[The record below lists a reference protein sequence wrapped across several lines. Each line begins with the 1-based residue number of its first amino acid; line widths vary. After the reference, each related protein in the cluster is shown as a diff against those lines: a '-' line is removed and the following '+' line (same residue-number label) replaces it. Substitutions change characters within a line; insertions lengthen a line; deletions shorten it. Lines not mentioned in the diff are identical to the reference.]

1 MRTRDFV
8 IVLVGL
14 VAAAGLLYAAGRSST
29 PSTAQRQTLKLVINP
44 PTENMPP
51 SLAFATVAMGAFRG
65 LVVDILWMRAD
76 KLKEEGQ
83 FFDARQLAEWITKL
97 QPRFAAVWEFHAW
110 NMAYNISVAIPATQ
124 PEQRRRWVKNG
135 YELLRDEGIPLNPK
149 SIQLYRELA
158 RIFQHKLGGVSDDCQ
173 EYYKLQF
180 AEEIGPLLDSPD
192 NGLGRED
199 DRYFEAL
206 IRSPAEWTQIANDPN
221 VAAFLQALRA
231 ADESF
236 ASDEGFVKTYLALR
250 QEDSARVRRGR
261 ICGADRRRRQPP
273 SKFKPAVFQT
283 LDAWRGTEA
292 LKRFDI
298 FAKAYQLRH
307 VWKLDPALMR
317 SVSQM
322 YGPIDFRDPNKH
334 FPFDWRHPDS
344 HAIYWAVKGL
354 EIARQQEDR
363 EIGMQE
369 VNTDRMVLHSL
380 QNLFRYGKIM
390 ILHGWEKRESKAADG
405 SQKAETVVR
414 KDIYLGPDPRIF
426 DSYEKAYRAVYQK
439 YVKDRG
445 RDESFAN
452 GHRNMLKN
460 AVLVF
465 YQAGLKSEATKIY
478 NILRKEYP
486 LEEFKVPLEQFAKN
500 RIVEE
505 LDGLGITDAS
515 EQIVSLLINAYGLYA
530 VGDDNAAAAN
540 EQLAQ
545 QVWDH
550 YWSTFGD
557 NERIDLPPMRVLRYV
572 RADPVPQQR
581 RLSGLRSPRVA
592 GPHRAG
598 EARASEGVAADR
610 RGSAAADRANAE
622 DTETSKPV
630 GSFKYEV
637 CHCERSEAIS
647 HPTR

>member
-1 MRTRDFV
+1 MRTRDY
-8 IVLVGL
+8 IVVFVGL
-14 VAAAGLLYAAGRSST
+14 ALAVGLLYAAGAQLDSIN
-29 PSTAQRQTLKLVINP
+29 AQRQTLKLVINP

-97 QPRFAAVWEFHAW
+97 QPRFGAVWEFQAW
-110 NMAYNISVAIPATQ
+110 NMAYNISVAIPNTQ
-124 PEQRRRWVKNG
+124 PEQRWRWVKNG

-149 SIQLYRELA
+149 SIQLYQELA

-180 AEEIGPLLDSPD
+180 AEEIGPLLESAD

-199 DRYFEAL
+199 DRYFQAL
-206 IRSPAEWTQIANDPN
+206 IRAPADWTQIAKDPN
-221 VAAFLQALRA
+221 VAGFLQAIRA
-231 ADESF
+231 ADESL
-236 ASDEGFVKTYLALR
+236 ASDESFVKSYLALR
-250 QEDSARVRRGR
+250 QEDSTRAAAAGSAAPA
-261 ICGADRRRRQPP
+261 GEDENLPP

-283 LDAWRGTEA
+283 LDTWRGTEA

-317 SVSQM
+317 RVSQM
-322 YGPIDFRDPNKH
+322 YGPVDFQDPNKH

-380 QNLFRYGKIM
+380 QNLFRYGKIT
-390 ILHGWEKRESKAADG
+390 ILQGWERRAPKADAG
-405 SQKAETVVR
+405 NEKVQMVAR
-414 KDIYLGPDPRIF
+414 KDIFLAPDPRIF
-426 DSYEKAYRAVYQK
+426 ASYEKAYREVYQK

-465 YQAGLKSEATKIY
+465 YQAGLKGEATKIY
-478 NILRKEYP
+478 NILRKEYA
-486 LEEFKVPLEQFAKN
+486 LDEFKVPLEQFARN
-500 RIVEE
+500 RILEE
-505 LDGLGITDAS
+505 MDGLGIIDAS
-515 EQIVSLLINAYGLYA
+515 EQIMSLLINAYGLYA
-530 VGDDNAAAAN
+530 VGDDNASAAN

-550 YWSTFGD
+550 YYATFGD
-557 NERIDLPPMRVLRYV
+557 NERINLPPIRVLRYAAV
-572 RADPVPQQR
+572 RQFLGSDAYPDYI
-581 RLSGLRSPRVA
+581 
-592 GPHRAG
+592 RAG
-598 EARASEGVAADR
+598 LLARIER
-610 RGSAAADRANAE
+610 E
-622 DTETSKPV
+622 KPQLM
-630 GSFKYEV
+630 KELQQTDKEV
-637 CHCERSEAIS
+637 RQQIEELQKTQK
-647 HPTR
+647 P

>member
-1 MRTRDFV
+1 M
-8 IVLVGL
+8 
-14 VAAAGLLYAAGRSST
+14 AG
-29 PSTAQRQTLKLVINP
+29 
-44 PTENMPP
+44 
-51 SLAFATVAMGAFRG
+51 
-65 LVVDILWMRAD
+65 
-76 KLKEEGQ
+76 
-83 FFDARQLAEWITKL
+83 
-97 QPRFAAVWEFHAW
+97 
-110 NMAYNISVAIPATQ
+110 
-124 PEQRRRWVKNG
+124 
-135 YELLRDEGIPLNPK
+135 
-149 SIQLYRELA
+149 
-158 RIFQHKLGGVSDDCQ
+158 
-173 EYYKLQF
+173 
-180 AEEIGPLLDSPD
+180 
-192 NGLGRED
+192 
-199 DRYFEAL
+199 
-206 IRSPAEWTQIANDPN
+206 
-221 VAAFLQALRA
+221 FLQALRA
-231 ADESF
+231 ADESL
-236 ASDEGFVKTYLALR
+236 ASDESFVKSYLALR
-250 QEDSARVRRGR
+250 QEDSARSAAAASESPAGESL
-261 ICGADRRRRQPP
+261 PP

-317 SVSQM
+317 RVGQM

-344 HAIYWAVKGL
+344 HAIYWAIKGL

-380 QNLFRYGKIM
+380 QDLFRYGKIM
-390 ILHGWEKRESKAADG
+390 LLQGWEKQESKAVDG
-405 SQKAETVVR
+405 SPKTETVGR

-465 YQAGLKSEATKIY
+465 YQAGLKNEATKIY

-515 EQIVSLLINAYGLYA
+515 EQIASLLINAYGLYA

-545 QVWDH
+545 QVWDY

-557 NERIDLPPMRVLRYV
+557 NERINLPPVRVLRYFALTQFLNSDAYPVYV
-572 RADPVPQQR
+572 RQGLLARIEREKPQLLKELQQT
-581 RLSGLRSPRVA
+581 
-592 GPHRAG
+592 G
-598 EARASEGVAADR
+598 E
-610 RGSAAADRANAE
+610 
-622 DTETSKPV
+622 
-630 GSFKYEV
+630 EV
-637 CHCERSEAIS
+637 RQQIEQLQK
-647 HPTR
+647 TQKQ

>member
-1 MRTRDFV
+1 MRTRDYV
-8 IVLVGL
+8 IVFAGL
-14 VAAAGLLYAAGRSST
+14 AAAAGLLYAAGAQLDSIN
-29 PSTAQRQTLKLVINP
+29 AQRQTLKLVINS

-124 PEQRRRWVKNG
+124 PEQRWRWVKNG

-158 RIFQHKLGGVSDDCQ
+158 RIFQHKMGGVSDDCQ

-180 AEEIGPLLDSPD
+180 AEEIGPLLESSD

-199 DRYFEAL
+199 ARYLETL
-206 IRSPAEWTQIANDPN
+206 MRSPAEWRQIANDPN
-221 VAAFLQALRA
+221 VAGFLQAMRA
-231 ADESF
+231 ADESL

-250 QEDSARVRRGR
+250 QEDAARTT
-261 ICGADRRRRQPP
+261 ADGGQKTEAAPMAVP
-273 SKFKPAVFQT
+273 ASKFKPAVFQT

-292 LKRFDI
+292 LKKFDI

-317 SVSQM
+317 RVSQM
-322 YGPIDFRDPNKH
+322 YGPIDFQDPNKH

-344 HAIYWAVKGL
+344 HAIYWAIKGL
-354 EIARQQEDR
+354 DIAKQQEDR
-363 EIGMQE
+363 EIDMQE
-369 VNTDRMVLHSL
+369 VNTDRIVLHSL

-390 ILHGWEKRESKAADG
+390 ILRGWENRQPKADAG
-405 SQKAETVVR
+405 NEKAETVAR
-414 KDIYLGPDPRIF
+414 KDIFLGPDPRIF
-426 DSYEKAYRAVYQK
+426 NSYEKAYRAVYQK

-478 NILRKEYP
+478 NNLRKQYP
-486 LEEFKVPLEQFAKN
+486 LEEFKVPLEQFVKN

-515 EQIVSLLINAYGLYA
+515 EQIASLLINAYGLYA
-530 VGDDNAAAAN
+530 VGDDNAASAN

-545 QVWDH
+545 QVWD
-550 YWSTFGD
+550 YYFSTFGD
-557 NERIDLPPMRVLRYV
+557 NERINLPPLRVLRYFALTQFLNSDAYPVYV
-572 RADPVPQQR
+572 RQGLLARIEREKPGLLKELQQT
-581 RLSGLRSPRVA
+581 
-592 GPHRAG
+592 G
-598 EARASEGVAADR
+598 EEVRQQIEQLQK
-610 RGSAAADRANAE
+610 
-622 DTETSKPV
+622 TQKP
-630 GSFKYEV
+630 
-637 CHCERSEAIS
+637 
-647 HPTR
+647 

>member
-1 MRTRDFV
+1 MRTRDYA
-8 IVLVGL
+8 IVVVGL
-14 VAAAGLLYAAGRSST
+14 ALAAGLLYAAGAQLDSIN
-29 PSTAQRQTLKLVINP
+29 AQRQTLKLVINP

-124 PEQRRRWVKNG
+124 PEQRWRWVKNG

-149 SIQLYRELA
+149 SIQLYQELA
-158 RIFQHKLGGVSDDCQ
+158 RIFQHKMGGVSDDCQ

-199 DRYFEAL
+199 NRYFEAL
-206 IRSPAEWTQIANDPN
+206 IRAPAEWTQIAGDPN
-221 VAAFLQALRA
+221 VAGFLQAMHA
-231 ADESF
+231 ADESL
-236 ASDEGFVKTYLALR
+236 ASDESFAKTYLALR
-250 QEDSARVRRGR
+250 QEDSARSAAAGS
-261 ICGADRRRRQPP
+261 GAPEGEDQPP
-273 SKFKPAVFQT
+273 SKFKPAVWKT

-292 LKRFDI
+292 LKKFDI

-307 VWKLDPALMR
+307 VWKLEPALMR
-317 SVSQM
+317 RVSQM
-322 YGPIDFRDPNKH
+322 YGPIDFQDPNKH

-354 EIARQQEDR
+354 EIAKQQEDR
-363 EIGMQE
+363 EIGAHE

-380 QNLFRYGKIM
+380 QDLFRYGKIT
-390 ILHGWEKRESKAADG
+390 ILQGWERRAPKADAG
-405 SQKAETVVR
+405 NEKAETVAR
-414 KDIYLGPDPRIF
+414 KDIFLAPDPRIF

-465 YQAGLKSEATKIY
+465 YQAGLTREATKIY
-478 NILRKEYP
+478 NILRKEYA
-486 LEEFKVPLEQFAKN
+486 LDEFKVPLEQFARN
-500 RIVEE
+500 RILEE
-505 LDGLGITDAS
+505 MDGLGITDAS

-530 VGDDNAAAAN
+530 VGEDNASAAN
-540 EQLAQ
+540 TQLAQ

-550 YWSTFGD
+550 YWAAFGD
-557 NERIDLPPMRVLRYV
+557 NERINLPPMRILRYV
-572 RADPVPQQR
+572 AVTQFLNSDAYPVYVRQGLLARFEREKPQLVKELQQT
-581 RLSGLRSPRVA
+581 
-592 GPHRAG
+592 G
-598 EARASEGVAADR
+598 E
-610 RGSAAADRANAE
+610 
-622 DTETSKPV
+622 
-630 GSFKYEV
+630 EV
-637 CHCERSEAIS
+637 RQQIEELQK
-647 HPTR
+647 TQKQ

>member
-1 MRTRDFV
+1 MRTRDYV
-8 IVLVGL
+8 IVLVSL
-14 VAAAGLLYAAGRSST
+14 AAAIGLLYAAGAQLDSIN
-29 PSTAQRQTLKLVINP
+29 AQRQTLKLVINP

-124 PEQRRRWVKNG
+124 PEQRWRWVKNG

-149 SIQLYRELA
+149 SIQLYQELA
-158 RIFQHKLGGVSDDCQ
+158 RIFQHKMGGVSDDCQ

-199 DRYFEAL
+199 NRYFEAL
-206 IRSPAEWTQIANDPN
+206 IRAPAKWGQIAGDPN
-221 VAAFLQALRA
+221 VAGFLQALHA
-231 ADESF
+231 ADESL

-250 QEDSARVRRGR
+250 QEDSARSAAAGS
-261 ICGADRRRRQPP
+261 GAPEGENASP

-283 LDAWRGTEA
+283 LDAWRGTAA
-292 LKRFDI
+292 LKKFDI

-307 VWKLDPALMR
+307 VWKLDPAWMQK
-317 SVSQM
+317 VSQM
-322 YGPIDFRDPNKH
+322 YGPIDFQDPNKH

-344 HAIYWAVKGL
+344 HAIYWALKGL

-363 EIGMQE
+363 EIDMHE

-380 QNLFRYGKIM
+380 QNLFRYGKIT
-390 ILHGWEKRESKAADG
+390 ILQGWERQQAKAADG
-405 SQKAETVVR
+405 SEKIETVAR
-414 KDIYLGPDPRIF
+414 KDIFLGPDPRIF
-426 DSYEKAYRAVYQK
+426 ASYEKAYRGVYQK

-465 YQAGLKSEATKIY
+465 YQAGLKSEAAKIY
-478 NILRKEYP
+478 NMLRKEYAFD
-486 LEEFKVPLEQFAKN
+486 EFKVPLEQFVKN

-505 LDGLGITDAS
+505 FDGLGITDAS
-515 EQIVSLLINAYGLYA
+515 EQIAQLLTHAYSLYA

-540 EQLAQ
+540 EQMAQ
-545 QVWDH
+545 QVWDY
-550 YWSTFGD
+550 YWSIFGD
-557 NERIDLPPMRVLRYV
+557 NERINLPPMRVLRFVELRQLLNNDAYPLYI
-572 RADPVPQQR
+572 REGLWKRIEREKPELLKELQQT
-581 RLSGLRSPRVA
+581 
-592 GPHRAG
+592 G
-598 EARASEGVAADR
+598 EQLLQQMEQQKKAQ
-610 RGSAAADRANAE
+610 
-622 DTETSKPV
+622 KQ
-630 GSFKYEV
+630 
-637 CHCERSEAIS
+637 
-647 HPTR
+647 

>member
-1 MRTRDFV
+1 MRTRDYV
-8 IVLVGL
+8 IVFAGL
-14 VAAAGLLYAAGRSST
+14 AAAAGLLYAAGAQLDSIN
-29 PSTAQRQTLKLVINP
+29 AQRQTLKLVINP

-124 PEQRRRWVKNG
+124 PEQRWRWVKNG

-158 RIFQHKLGGVSDDCQ
+158 RIFQHKMGGVSDDCQ

-180 AEEIGPLLDSPD
+180 AEEIGPLLESAD

-199 DRYFEAL
+199 ARYLETL
-206 IRSPAEWTQIANDPN
+206 MRSPAEWRQIANDPN
-221 VAAFLQALRA
+221 VAGFLQAMRA
-231 ADESF
+231 ADESL

-250 QEDSARVRRGR
+250 QEDAARTT
-261 ICGADRRRRQPP
+261 ADGGQKTEAAPMAVP
-273 SKFKPAVFQT
+273 TSKFKPAVFQT

-292 LKRFDI
+292 LKKFDI

-317 SVSQM
+317 RVSQM
-322 YGPIDFRDPNKH
+322 YGPIDFQDPNKH

-344 HAIYWAVKGL
+344 HAIYWAIKGL
-354 EIARQQEDR
+354 DIAKQQEDR
-363 EIGMQE
+363 EIDMQE
-369 VNTDRMVLHSL
+369 VNTDRIVLHSL

-390 ILHGWEKRESKAADG
+390 ILQGWENREPQAADG
-405 SQKAETVVR
+405 DRKVEPVAR
-414 KDIYLGPDPRIF
+414 KDIFLGPDPRIF
-426 DSYEKAYRAVYQK
+426 NSYEEAYREVYQK

-478 NILRKEYP
+478 NNLRKQYP
-486 LEEFKVPLEQFAKN
+486 LEEFKVPLEQFVKN

-515 EQIVSLLINAYGLYA
+515 EQIASLLINAYGLYA
-530 VGDDNAAAAN
+530 VGDDNAASAN

-545 QVWDH
+545 QVWD
-550 YWSTFGD
+550 YYFSTFGD
-557 NERIDLPPMRVLRYV
+557 NERINLPPLRVLRYFALTQFLNSDAYPVYV
-572 RADPVPQQR
+572 RQGLLARIEREKPGLLKELQQT
-581 RLSGLRSPRVA
+581 
-592 GPHRAG
+592 G
-598 EARASEGVAADR
+598 E
-610 RGSAAADRANAE
+610 
-622 DTETSKPV
+622 
-630 GSFKYEV
+630 EV
-637 CHCERSEAIS
+637 RQQIEQLQK
-647 HPTR
+647 TQKQ

>member
-1 MRTRDFV
+1 MRTRDYV
-8 IVLVGL
+8 IVFAGL
-14 VAAAGLLYAAGRSST
+14 AAAAGLLYAAGTQLDSIN
-29 PSTAQRQTLKLVINP
+29 AQRQTLKLVINP

-124 PEQRRRWVKNG
+124 PEQRWRWVKNG

-149 SIQLYRELA
+149 SIQLYQELA
-158 RIFQHKLGGVSDDCQ
+158 RIFQHKMGGLADDAQ

-199 DRYFEAL
+199 DRYFQAL
-206 IRSPAEWTQIANDPN
+206 IRAPAEWTRIANDPN
-221 VAAFLQALRA
+221 VAGLLQALRA
-231 ADESF
+231 ADETL
-236 ASDEGFVKTYLALR
+236 ASDESFVRTYLALR
-250 QEDSARVRRGR
+250 QEDSARSAAA
-261 ICGADRRRRQPP
+261 GAPAPEGENQTP

-307 VWKLDPALMR
+307 VWKLEPALMR

-322 YGPIDFRDPNKH
+322 YGPVDFQDPKKH

-354 EIARQQEDR
+354 EIARQQTDR
-363 EIGMQE
+363 EIGAAE

-380 QNLFRYGKIM
+380 QNLFRYGKIT
-390 ILHGWEKRESKAADG
+390 ILQGWEPQESKAADG
-405 SQKAETVVR
+405 SLKTQRVAR
-414 KDIYLGPDPRIF
+414 KDIFLAPDPRIF
-426 DSYEKAYRAVYQK
+426 ASYEKAYREVYRK

-465 YQAGLKSEATKIY
+465 FQAGLKSEATKIY
-478 NILRKEYP
+478 NILRKEYAF
-486 LEEFKVPLEQFAKN
+486 EEFKVPLEQFVKN

-505 LDGLGITDAS
+505 FDGLGMTDAA
-515 EQIVSLLINAYGLYA
+515 EQIAQLLTSAYGLYA

-545 QVWDH
+545 QVWD
-550 YWSTFGD
+550 YYYTTMGD
-557 NERIDLPPMRVLRYV
+557 NERVNLPPMRVLRFIELRQLLNNGAYPLYV
-572 RADPVPQQR
+572 REGLWKRIEREKPDLLKELQQT
-581 RLSGLRSPRVA
+581 
-592 GPHRAG
+592 G
-598 EARASEGVAADR
+598 EQLLQEM
-610 RGSAAADRANAE
+610 E
-622 DTETSKPV
+622 QQKKTQKQ
-630 GSFKYEV
+630 
-637 CHCERSEAIS
+637 
-647 HPTR
+647 

>member
-14 VAAAGLLYAAGRSST
+14 AAAAGLLYAAGAQLDSIN
-29 PSTAQRQTLKLVINP
+29 AQRQTLKLVINP

-97 QPRFAAVWEFHAW
+97 QPRFAAVWEFQAW

-124 PEQRRRWVKNG
+124 PEQRWRWVKNG
-135 YELLRDEGIPLNPK
+135 YELLRDQGIPLNPK
-149 SIQLYRELA
+149 SIQLYQELA
-158 RIFQHKLGGVSDDCQ
+158 RIFQHKIGGVSDDAQ

-180 AEEIGPLLDSPD
+180 AEEIGSLLDSPD

-199 DRYFEAL
+199 DRYCLAL

-221 VAAFLQALRA
+221 VAAFLQAMRA
-231 ADESF
+231 ADESL
-236 ASDEGFVKTYLALR
+236 ASDESFVKSYLALR
-250 QEDSARVRRGR
+250 QEDSARSAAAGSPAPA
-261 ICGADRRRRQPP
+261 GENQPP

-307 VWKLDPALMR
+307 VWKLDPAFMR
-317 SVSQM
+317 KVSQM
-322 YGPIDFRDPNKH
+322 YGPIDFQDPNKH

-354 EIARQQEDR
+354 EIAKQQEDR
-363 EIGMQE
+363 EIDMHE

-380 QNLFRYGKIM
+380 QNLFRYGKIT
-390 ILHGWEKRESKAADG
+390 ILQGWERQEPQAQDG
-405 SQKAETVVR
+405 GQKAETIAR
-414 KDIYLGPDPRIF
+414 KDIFLGPDPRIF
-426 DSYEKAYRAVYQK
+426 DSYEKAYRGIYQK

-486 LEEFKVPLEQFAKN
+486 LDEFKVSLEQFVKN

-505 LDGLGITDAS
+505 FDGLGITDAS
-515 EQIVSLLINAYGLYA
+515 EQIAQLLTNAYNLYA

-545 QVWDH
+545 QVWDY
-550 YWSTFGD
+550 YWSKFGD
-557 NERIDLPPMRVLRYV
+557 NERINLPPMRVLRYIELTQLLNNDAYPLYV
-572 RADPVPQQR
+572 RQGLLARIEREKPQLLKELQQT
-581 RLSGLRSPRVA
+581 
-592 GPHRAG
+592 G
-598 EARASEGVAADR
+598 E
-610 RGSAAADRANAE
+610 
-622 DTETSKPV
+622 
-630 GSFKYEV
+630 EV
-637 CHCERSEAIS
+637 RQQIEHLQK
-647 HPTR
+647 TQKQ